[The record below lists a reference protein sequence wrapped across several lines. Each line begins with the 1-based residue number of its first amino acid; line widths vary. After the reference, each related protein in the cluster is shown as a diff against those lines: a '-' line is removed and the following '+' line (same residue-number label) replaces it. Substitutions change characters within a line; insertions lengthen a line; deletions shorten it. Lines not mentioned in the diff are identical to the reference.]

1 MIYLICTLEPVRI
14 PFLRQFVEHYIHLG
28 VERFLLSLQVEPD
41 FDPEAIAT
49 FRDDANAVLR
59 PFGVELNGVLVR
71 PFSSLALRE
80 HHDEL
85 QRRFC
90 RDTDWIVWADIDE
103 FQVYPGDFKTLIGLA
118 ESYAIDYFRGFFVD
132 RVAEDGKV
140 KAFDPDESIWTQFPR
155 QVRVLGPL
163 TPGMIHKVTCA
174 RGNVFITRGNHFP
187 ENDTPLRYYSE
198 PVDVH
203 HFKWDLTVVSR
214 LSRRL
219 QPDYQAFS
227 PWWVESK
234 AVIDFIESNGGAI
247 VTD

>member
-14 PFLRQFVEHYIHLG
+14 PFLRQFVEHYSHLG
-28 VERFLLSLQVEPD
+28 VEKFLLSIQVEPSV
-41 FDPEAIAT
+41 ETAT
-49 FRDDANAVLR
+49 ITKVRAAANAVLA
-59 PFGVELNGVLVR
+59 PFDIELTGALVR

-90 RDTDWIVWADIDE
+90 HDSDWIVWADIDE
-103 FQVYPGDFKTLIGLA
+103 FQVYPGDFKTLIRLA
-118 ESYAIDYFRGFFVD
+118 ESYGIDYFRGFFVD

-140 KAFDPDESIWTQFPR
+140 KAFDPDKPIWTQFPR

-163 TPGMIHKVTCA
+163 APGTTQKVTCA
-174 RGNVFITRGNHFP
+174 RGNVSVTRGNHFP
-187 ENDTPLRYYSE
+187 DNERPLRFYSE

-219 QPDYQAFS
+219 QPDYQAFN

-234 AVIDFIESNGGAI
+234 AVIDFIASNDGAI
-247 VTD
+247 ITD